1 MDATMFNE
9 GRGIWHV
16 AASPSMRDLG
26 DLVQGEDGT
35 VVIEPDA
42 GSDLQGMPCGPY
54 ATMEE
59 AMAAIGT
66 HLGGQCRH
74 APKRRR
80 L

>member
-1 MDATMFNE
+1 MDATLFNE
-9 GRGIWHV
+9 GHGVWHV
-16 AASPSMRDLG
+16 AAAPSMRGLG

-35 VVIEPDA
+35 VVIAPDA

-54 ATMEE
+54 ATVAQ

-66 HLGGQCRH
+66 HLGGQCRP
-74 APKRRR
+74 APQRRR